1 MSPSLTHWSKL
12 NNENL
17 ESEMLKCMIDIRNK
31 KNKLLPFFNSD
42 PKTANET
49 EETNNNHNNST
60 NQNNNWSYLS
70 IVIICFISMIF
81 ISLFGCFM
89 LRKNKQ
95 NIEMNIQANA
105 HSIDKN
111 LGILNEENKKEFKQ
125 KINEPEEKT
134 KKNEKK
140 DFFKSNIIIDK
151 ENVLGFGANGTIVY
165 SGLFQNREMA
175 IKRIIA
181 HNAELAKQEMEILMK
196 LDHPNIIKFYYY
208 EEQKYF
214 F

>member
-1 MSPSLTHWSKL
+1 LSPSLTHWSKL